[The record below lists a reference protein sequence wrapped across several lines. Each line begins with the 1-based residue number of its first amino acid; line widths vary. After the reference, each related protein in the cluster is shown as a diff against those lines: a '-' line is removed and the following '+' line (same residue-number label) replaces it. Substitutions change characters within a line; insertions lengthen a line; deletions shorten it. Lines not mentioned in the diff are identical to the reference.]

1 MSEEKP
7 STALTADESA
17 AVDKSSSPSVGATVL
32 GTAGAALLIGAGVG
46 LGIGAAMPTPQQ
58 QDYAVSA
65 TGALAPSTQ
74 LATEVHDPDGVLSA
88 DDEARLLRD
97 AERLET
103 PAVVTQLHYMV
114 FAENHENVNDTVEE
128 FIRDTRPELIGAD
141 DDSFADGVLI
151 VGVGL
156 DPRQSF
162 VFAGDDVAD
171 ALQLRDGRH
180 LDDAVTAIQPG
191 VRDDNIPAGLFAGAD
206 SATDVDALS
215 QALYDDAVGSRTA
228 SIIGGGVGAGALGG
242 SLAAAGGAT
251 ARTRSRKIAQARAE
265 MDLVSAEYGQLA
277 GRLDQIDVRAHSLSS
292 PFADATMRRQWEEV
306 RDRFLRLHD
315 EVDTLGELTA
325 SSPDKEFLAKT
336 DEITGAALTTR
347 QVSYAEDN
355 IDTLFRLEH
364 GDDAARRTELEA
376 LRSDVVEAQVSIE
389 DTDSGLYREL
399 QRVRDQADSLSSRT
413 GDEDFLDHFV
423 VLLADYRAVLGELRR
438 QEFGDVDEQKAT
450 ALEAPA
456 VYERGW
462 RPGYGYHDFVPFWV
476 MASWHTSN
484 VQAQQAA
491 SSGATNTSFSSGFS
505 GAGGSSSF

>member
-1 MSEEKP
+1 MSEQKP
-7 STALTADESA
+7 STALTDDESV
-17 AVDKSSSPSVGATVL
+17 AVDKSASPSIGAIVL
-32 GTAGAALLIGAGVG
+32 GTAGAALLLGAGVG
-46 LGIGAAMPTPQQ
+46 LGIGAAMPTPIQ

-88 DDEARLLRD
+88 DDEQRLLRD

-114 FAENHENVNDTVEE
+114 FADNHENVNDTVEE
-128 FIRDTRPELIGAD
+128 FVRAARPELIGAD

-171 ALQLRDGRH
+171 ALELWGGRH

-206 SATDVDALS
+206 AATDVDALS
-215 QALYDDAVGSRTA
+215 QARYDDASGERFAAVF
-228 SIIGGGVGAGALGG
+228 GGGVGAGALGG
-242 SLAAAGGAT
+242 ALVAAGGAT

-265 MDLVSAEYGQLA
+265 MDLVSREYGQLA

-306 RDRFLRLHD
+306 RDRFLRLHE
-315 EVDTLGELTA
+315 EVDALGELTS
-325 SSPDKEFLAKT
+325 SSPDKEFLGKAE
-336 DEITGAALTTR
+336 EITEAALTTR

-364 GDDAARRTELEA
+364 GDDIVRRHELEA
-376 LRSDVVEAQVSIE
+376 LRSDVVEAQVSLE
-389 DTDSGLYREL
+389 DTNSGLYREL
-399 QRVRDQADSLSSRT
+399 QRVRDRADSLSSRV
-413 GDEDFLDHFV
+413 GDEDFLDQFV
-423 VLLADYRAVLGELRR
+423 VLLADYRSVLGELRR
-438 QEFGDVDEQKAT
+438 QKFSDVDEEKAT
-450 ALEAPA
+450 ALQAPA

-462 RPGYGYHDFVPFWV
+462 RPGYGHHDFVPFWV